1 MPGEARDA
9 RVGCAYVNIGL
20 SFDRARYR
28 DYMVDPRTVGSPA
41 RAWLRRGRRTC
52 RINTVCPAGPHPRHP
67 HPPSPGRGAP
77 AAGPVTGDL
86 REVAAAVHRAP
97 TAAAGLRVV
106 QEKQGTVRVLALLDP
121 LQERAPHQEY
131 GVPGH
136 CRQGRAGRT
145 ARRPADRTKLGREIG
160 LRGDRV
166 DPLHVGRVGFPAGH
180 RRAHQAVQGLAQE
193 AGVRQIAGGDP
204 YRTLVGGQLRLG
216 EPARESRGVG
226 ESLQRRGVP
235 FAEGG
240 REVQTGAA
248 ADERER
254 ECRVGGGGAAGH
266 ASSVHRF
273 IWCRIGAPTRLTPVD
288 VVSDGDTTST
298 GVSRPGGRAES
309 RCGMRAVRIDRF
321 GGPEGLVPV
330 DVPDPVPGPGEVLMR
345 IAAAGVNRADALLRA
360 GLYHRAGH
368 PPLIPGA
375 EAAGIVVE
383 VGEGVTGFAPGQR
396 VMALDGGKSSG
407 FYAELATVPASQV
420 VGLPDG
426 VDLARAAALPIAW
439 LSAWYCVRHLARVS
453 KDDTVVVKAAAS
465 GVGTAAVQIAAET
478 GARVLALAGSADK
491 AAWAG
496 EFGAD
501 VTVDTSAFSDDA
513 EVEEVLRLTDGRGA
527 DVVLDTVG
535 GRAFGRSLREV
546 GLGGRVVALAN
557 VALEPSTVDTRD
569 FYPKNASILG
579 FQLTNLQI
587 HGYDARPDLR
597 ELADRVAAGGYRVPI
612 ETVVPLEEARAAHE
626 RLERRDNRGKIVLSA
641 GPGFGK

>member
-1 MPGEARDA
+1 
-9 RVGCAYVNIGL
+9 
-20 SFDRARYR
+20 
-28 DYMVDPRTVGSPA
+28 
-41 RAWLRRGRRTC
+41 
-52 RINTVCPAGPHPRHP
+52 
-67 HPPSPGRGAP
+67 
-77 AAGPVTGDL
+77 
-86 REVAAAVHRAP
+86 
-97 TAAAGLRVV
+97 
-106 QEKQGTVRVLALLDP
+106 
-121 LQERAPHQEY
+121 
-131 GVPGH
+131 
-136 CRQGRAGRT
+136 
-145 ARRPADRTKLGREIG
+145 
-160 LRGDRV
+160 
-166 DPLHVGRVGFPAGH
+166 
-180 RRAHQAVQGLAQE
+180 
-193 AGVRQIAGGDP
+193 
-204 YRTLVGGQLRLG
+204 
-216 EPARESRGVG
+216 
-226 ESLQRRGVP
+226 
-235 FAEGG
+235 
-240 REVQTGAA
+240 
-248 ADERER
+248 
-254 ECRVGGGGAAGH
+254 
-266 ASSVHRF
+266 
-273 IWCRIGAPTRLTPVD
+273 
-288 VVSDGDTTST
+288 
-298 GVSRPGGRAES
+298 
-309 RCGMRAVRIDRF
+309 MRAVRIDMF
-321 GGPEGLVPV
+321 GGPEVLVPV

-383 VGEGVTGFAPGQR
+383 VGEGVTDFAPGQR

-407 FYAELATVPASQV
+407 FYAELATVSATQV
-420 VGLPDG
+420 VALPDG

-453 KDDTVVVKAAAS
+453 EDDTVVVKAAAS

-478 GARVLALAGSADK
+478 GARVLALAGSAEK

-501 VTVDTSAFSDDA
+501 VTVDTSAFPDDA

-546 GLGGRVVALAN
+546 GHGGRVVALAN

-641 GPGFGK
+641 GPEFGK